1 MVSSHYIK
9 ENGQSVTLF
18 SSNGNELLTLDQ
30 PKWNGSGNLLTYMVR
45 VHIAQLML
53 KENFNPN
60 NY

>member
-18 SSNGNELLTLDQ
+18 DSTGKELLTIDQ
-30 PKWNGSGNLLTYMVR
+30 PKWNGYGNLLTYMVR
-45 VHIAQLML
+45 VRIAQLML
-53 KENFNPN
+53 KDTFNPN